1 MTGKTLTA
9 PTGEIDVRTEKPA
22 NVTLRIV
29 GHRSRLN
36 RHWRL
41 SVRQWRLVVGM
52 CVGVVPL
59 LLAFGVYGLLGAL
72 VPASRGAGHAAQR
85 ATMVREELASI
96 TRNTAAGLDIMGFE
110 LGALKGDAT
119 RLALLER
126 RLGQSAGLPIDAVRR
141 PRARL
146 RPVPVSSP
154 RHTHLMSKLHALAQ
168 ELALPSRTA
177 TRRQAL

>member
-1 MTGKTLTA
+1 MK
-9 PTGEIDVRTEKPA
+9 TEKPA

-41 SVRQWRLVVGM
+41 SARQWRLVVGI

-59 LLAFGVYGLLGAL
+59 LLACGVYGLLGAL
-72 VPASRGAGHAAQR
+72 VPASQGPGHAAR
-85 ATMVREELASI
+85 GATMVREELTSI
-96 TRNTAAGLDIMGFE
+96 TRNTAAGLDVMGFE

-119 RLALLER
+119 RIALLER
-126 RLGQSAGLPIDAVRR
+126 RLGQSAGLPLGAARR

-146 RPVPVSSP
+146 RPVPVSSAG
-154 RHTHLMSKLHALAQ
+154 RSHLMSKLHALAQ
-168 ELALPSRTA
+168 ELAPPSRA
-177 TRRQAL
+177 AAKRQAL